1 MSLLTLERR
10 RTQIEL
16 LADVCKSHSCA
27 RIALRSAGAPAT
39 TFATRLLCLERNAL
53 WVEWPASETA
63 QAVQP
68 GLSAEVFFD
77 HQGHRFAFT
86 AQMHGRF
93 ERSFDA
99 LGERVALK
107 LSLPSRIERKQ
118 QRESLRVSLAAVGP
132 VTSRLTSML
141 DSERTL
147 ECRLLNLSQGGLAGM
162 ANWEAIDSLAIGEVF
177 WAEFELPGDCEMYEF
192 AVRLA
197 HRRRR
202 GKDPKR
208 GILGLA
214 FCGGDDQSGNREKLD
229 RIRRFVARPPGEGG

>member
-16 LADVCKSHSCA
+16 LADVCKSQSSA
-27 RIALRSAGAPAT
+27 RISLRRAGAQAT

-53 WVEWPASETA
+53 WVEWPASETGQTA
-63 QAVQP
+63 QT
-68 GLSAEVFFD
+68 GRLAEVFFD
-77 HQGHRFAFT
+77 HQGHRFAFS

-118 QRESLRVSLAAVGP
+118 QRESFRVSLAAVGA
-132 VTSRLTSML
+132 VTSRMTSML
-141 DSERTL
+141 DSDRTL
-147 ECRLLNLSQGGLAGM
+147 ECRLLNLSHGGLA
-162 ANWEAIDSLAIGEVF
+162 ALAQWEAIDSLVIGEVF
-177 WAEFELPGDCEMYEF
+177 WAEFELPGDSEMYEF

-229 RIRRFVARPPGEGG
+229 RIRRFVARPSETGD